1 MHWPAVIK
9 VEIMAVTKASSACK
23 NLLQIANIAS
33 HLRGGFFVIATRS
46 DPRSALLRLSWKRS
60 PPRQANPHGT
70 HWFLSYNKKSLAG
83 LPWALLRRPTIMTPS
98 TNSSVAPHAFA
109 DTDPE
114 LGMYDI
120 RIFWL
125 AALMAIVAVLAVAYF
140 KMGY

>member
-1 MHWPAVIK
+1 MKRLA
-9 VEIMAVTKASSACK
+9 TKT
-23 NLLQIANIAS
+23 S
-33 HLRGGFFVIATRS
+33 H
-46 DPRSALLRLSWKRS
+46 
-60 PPRQANPHGT
+60 PHAT
-70 HWFLSYNKKSLAG
+70 HWFLSYNKKRLAG
-83 LPWALLRRPTIMTPS
+83 LPWTLLRRLTIMHPS
-98 TNSSVAPHAFA
+98 TNSSGAPHAFA